1 MPASKNALLRYK
13 TIDACLCNR
22 TRLWTLNDL
31 VRKCNEAM
39 LDYCGTSISVRTI
52 QSDIQFMRSDRPGY
66 NAPIVVVDK
75 KYYMY
80 NDPDYSITKTPL
92 SVQDVK
98 QLNEAIGIFKQM
110 SAFHPMTGLE
120 DVLCRLEDHVKNLN
134 EQNKPV
140 VYFEQ
145 NNQVKGL
152 QFIPVIYEAIAKKQ
166 VLRILY
172 QSFKSSRPRKFI
184 FSPYILKES
193 RNRWFVFGTHTR
205 KTTEVTDLAL
215 DRIITIKT
223 ASGCPFYEDPTFDP
237 ETFFDD
243 IVGVTKMNT
252 PVETVRF
259 WAGSINAPYILT
271 KPIHA
276 SQQVVEQ
283 REDGSMVF
291 QIKVIV
297 NHELIRDLMAFGEG
311 VRVLSPDSVVQ
322 TMRERFVQGLN
333 QYEIENND
341 RFI

>member
-13 TIDACLCNR
+13 TIDSCLCNR
-22 TRLWTLNDL
+22 TRLWTLADL
-31 VRKCNEAM
+31 VRKCNDAM

-52 QSDIQFMRSDRPGY
+52 QSDIQFMRSDSPGY
-66 NAPIVVVDK
+66 SAPIVVLDK
-75 KYYMY
+75 KYYTY
-80 NDPDYSITKTPL
+80 ADPDYSITKTPL
-92 SVQDVK
+92 SVQDMK

-110 SAFHPMTGLE
+110 SAFHPMAGLE

-134 EQNKPV
+134 QQAKPL

-152 QFIPVIYEAIAKKQ
+152 HFIPVIYEAIAKKQ

-205 KTTEVTDLAL
+205 KTTEVTNLAL
-215 DRIITIKT
+215 DRIVTIKM
-223 ASGCPFYEDPTFDP
+223 ANGCPFYEDPTFDP
-237 ETFFDD
+237 DTFFDD
-243 IVGVTKMNT
+243 MVGVTKMNT
-252 PVETVRF
+252 TVEAVRF
-259 WAGSINAPYILT
+259 WAAPVTASYILT

-276 SQQVVEQ
+276 SQQVLEQ
-283 REDGSMVF
+283 REDGSVVF

-297 NHELIRDLMAFGEG
+297 NHELERDLLAFGAA
-311 VRVLSPDSVVQ
+311 VRVLGPESLVQ
-322 TMRERFVQGLN
+322 TMREHFAQGLRE
-333 QYEIENND
+333 YESS
-341 RFI
+341 